1 MSVKVPVV
9 LDNKIALYV
18 KTRREGDQGKPL
30 GELVADLLREWYEAR
45 LEEFYR
51 QYLAGDLT
59 LRGMARRLGLEYREL
74 YDLLE
79 ARKMTV

>member
-18 KTRREGDQGKPL
+18 KTRQAGDQGKPL

-45 LEEFYR
+45 IEEFYR